1 MKSILKAVTLAA
13 LAMGAT
19 TALAQGWSVKVGVNQ
34 LTPKVTSGNM
44 TAPSIPNTKSDVSGN
59 TQPIVA
65 IGYQYN
71 DNIAVELDL
80 GTPYKH
86 DITGAGAIAGV
97 GKIGTVEALPPT
109 IFGKYLLLDAQSML
123 RPFVGLGLTY
133 AAFQKETGSGRLT
146 ALTNTGSSTGTTF
159 KVDPTF
165 GIALQVGAKYDF
177 NETWF
182 ADASI
187 TKSFL
192 KTTTKFSTGQSIEM
206 KLDPVAI
213 AVAVGYKF

>member
-1 MKSILKAVTLAA
+1 MKSILKALTFATLAFCA
-13 LAMGAT
+13 STAM
-19 TALAQGWSVKVGVNQ
+19 AQGWSVKVGVNQ
-34 LTPKVTSGNM
+34 LTPKVTSGDM
-44 TAPSIPNTKSDVSGN
+44 TAPSIPKTKSDVSGN

-86 DITGAGAIAGV
+86 DISGAGAIAGV
-97 GKIGTVEALPPT
+97 GKIGTVDALPPT
-109 IFGKYLLLDAQSML
+109 IFGKYLLLDAGSKI
-123 RPFVGLGLTY
+123 RPFLGLGLTY
-133 AAFQKETGSGRLT
+133 AAFQNETGSGRLT

-165 GIALQVGAKYDF
+165 GFAIQVGGKYDI
-177 NETWF
+177 NDKWF
-182 ADASI
+182 ADISV

-192 KTTTKFSTGQSIEM
+192 KTTTKFSTGQTIEM
-206 KLDPVAI
+206 KLDPLAI
-213 AVAVGYKF
+213 AAAVGYNF

>member
-1 MKSILKAVTLAA
+1 MKNILKAVTVAA
-13 LAMGAT
+13 LAMGAS
-19 TALAQGWSVKVGVNQ
+19 TALAQGWSVKVGMNQ

-86 DITGAGAIAGV
+86 DILGAGAIQGV

-109 IFGKYLLLDAQSML
+109 IFGKYLLLDASSKF
-123 RPFVGLGLTY
+123 RPFAGLGLTY
-133 AAFQKETGSGRLT
+133 AAFQKETGSGQLT
-146 ALTNTGSSTGTTF
+146 ALTNPGGPGTTF
-159 KVDPTF
+159 KVDPAF
-165 GIALQVGAKYDF
+165 GFALQAGAIYNFSDK
-177 NETWF
+177 WF
-182 ADASI
+182 ADASV

-192 KTTTKFSTGQSIEM
+192 KTTTKFSTGQTIEM

-213 AVAVGYKF
+213 AVSVGYYF

>member
-1 MKSILKAVTLAA
+1 MKSILKTVTVVVLAIGTPS
-13 LAMGAT
+13 AM
-19 TALAQGWSVKVGVNQ
+19 AQGWSVKVGVNQ
-34 LTPKVTSGNM
+34 ITPKVTSGDM
-44 TAPSIPNTKSDVSGN
+44 TAPSIPSTKSDVGGN

-86 DITGAGAIAGV
+86 DISGAGAINGV

-109 IFGKYLLLDAQSML
+109 LFGKYLLLDAQSAI
-123 RPFVGLGLTY
+123 RPFLGLGLTY
-133 AAFQKETGSGRLT
+133 AAFQNETGSGSLT

-165 GIALQVGAKYDF
+165 GVAMQAGVKYDF
-177 NETWF
+177 NEKWF
-182 ADASI
+182 ADVSV

-192 KTTTKFSTGQSIEM
+192 KTTTKFSTGQTIEM

-213 AVAVGYKF
+213 AVSVGYYF